1 MTDPTRL
8 YPTCLI
14 LPGAGSEEP
23 VELSPSDA
31 WQRLYG
37 RYRDN
42 ALGRRIWQHAIRLAQ
57 QEISGATD
65 PTGYPVSGWRLVLLS
80 LAVPRLRSTVRRLG
94 WEFGLARDELE
105 SAAVLG
111 LLTQLPEVD
120 PEQQGAE
127 GLLIRSAVRHCWA
140 LVTPRR
146 SERPVADISTVVD
159 ARQSCPDPAEELAW
173 ELSVTPPDRPDG
185 LAATLYFTASRANV
199 EGVRLGALAE
209 RLGLRE
215 VVHRA
220 RRPGPGPRVGKLALQ
235 PSQTQ
240 R

>member
-1 MTDPTRL
+1 M
-8 YPTCLI
+8 
-14 LPGAGSEEP
+14 
-23 VELSPSDA
+23 
-31 WQRLYG
+31 
-37 RYRDN
+37 
-42 ALGRRIWQHAIRLAQ
+42 
-57 QEISGATD
+57 
-65 PTGYPVSGWRLVLLS
+65 SGWRLALLS
-80 LAVPRLRSTVRRLG
+80 LAVPRLRSTVRRLR
-94 WEFGLARDELE
+94 WEFGLAREELE

-111 LLTQLPEVD
+111 LLTQLPDVD

-146 SERPVADISTVVD
+146 SERSVADISTVVD
-159 ARQSCPDPAEELAW
+159 AQRSCPDPAEELAW

-185 LAATLYFTASRANV
+185 LAATLHFTVSRASV
-199 EGVRLGALAE
+199 EGIRLGALAD

-220 RRPGPGPRVGKLALQ
+220 RRPGPGPRIGKLALQ
-235 PSQTQ
+235 PSQAQ